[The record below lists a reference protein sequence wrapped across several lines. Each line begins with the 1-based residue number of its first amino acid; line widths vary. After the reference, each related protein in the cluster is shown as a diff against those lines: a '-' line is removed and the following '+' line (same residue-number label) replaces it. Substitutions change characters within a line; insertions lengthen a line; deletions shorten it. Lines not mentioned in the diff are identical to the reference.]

1 MGNKNINEEEMMEIC
16 KICAV
21 DEFIKNMPMG
31 YDTVLIENAAD
42 LSGGQKQRLAI
53 ARALIQKPK
62 VLILDEST
70 SHLDAVTESKIREML
85 SKYRKNMTCIM
96 IAHRLQTI
104 KDCDKIVVMEKGHI
118 AEEGSHDQL
127 IKKHGK
133 YYNLWQNQ

>member
-1 MGNKNINEEEMMEIC
+1 M
-16 KICAV
+16 
-21 DEFIKNMPMG
+21 
-31 YDTVLIENAAD
+31 
-42 LSGGQKQRLAI
+42 
-53 ARALIQKPK
+53 IQKPK